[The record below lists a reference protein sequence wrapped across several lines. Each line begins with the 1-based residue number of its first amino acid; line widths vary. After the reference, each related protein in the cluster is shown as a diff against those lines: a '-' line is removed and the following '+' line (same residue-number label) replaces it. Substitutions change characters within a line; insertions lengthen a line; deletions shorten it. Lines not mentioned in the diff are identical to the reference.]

1 MKGTQTKV
9 GAASFQGEDVRC
21 EVPRLSGAGSRPPDK
36 LLFSAGPIMYAHYKY
51 SSW

>member
-9 GAASFQGEDVRC
+9 GAASFQGEDVSC

-36 LLFSAGPIMYAHYKY
+36 LGSAGPIMYAHYKY

>member
-36 LLFSAGPIMYAHYKY
+36 LGRAGADNVCAL
-51 SSW
+51 